1 MLTTWDDVFRKKI
14 KQKIITDNFIKK
26 YEKYVID
33 VNSKILDLGSGMG
46 NTSKVLLSY
55 DKEVIAA
62 DSSKVAL
69 EYIKKNLNVSTIYL
83 DMLEK
88 FPFED
93 KTFDLII
100 ADLSLHY
107 FSEKDT
113 FKILNEIKR
122 ILKVNG
128 KLLFRVNSIRD
139 NNYGASAKEEI
150 EYHYYY
156 AMGMKK
162 RFFDL
167 EDIKYFFNMF
177 DIISVK
183 EEKMLR
189 YEKEKNVI
197 EGIVKRAC

>member
-1 MLTTWDDVFRKKI
+1 MLVTWDDVFIKKI
-14 KQKIITDNFIKK
+14 NDKILTDDFIKR
-26 YEKYVID
+26 YEKYILD
-33 VNSKILDLGSGMG
+33 VNSKILDLGCGMG
-46 NTSKVLLSY
+46 NTSKVLLGY
-55 DKEVIAA
+55 NKKVIAA
-62 DSSKVAL
+62 DSSNVAL
-69 EYIKKNLNVSTIYL
+69 NFVKNNLNVETIYL

-88 FPFED
+88 FPFKD

-122 ILKVNG
+122 ILKVGG
-128 KLLFRVNSIRD
+128 KLLFRVNSIKD
-139 NNYGASAKEEI
+139 NNYGASCKDKI
-150 EYHYYY
+150 ENHYYF

-162 RFFDL
+162 RFFDM
-167 EDIKYFFNMF
+167 EDIKYFFSMF
-177 DIISVK
+177 NILSVK